1 MAKGGKS
8 MDLILWR
15 HAEAEAGTP
24 DAARRLTS
32 RGRRQAKEMAR
43 WLRPRLPAG
52 ARILASPATRCVET
66 AEALEL
72 PFDRANWLGTT
83 AGAADLL
90 EAAGWPH
97 AGGTVVLVGH
107 QPALGR
113 AAALLLAGEAADWRV
128 KKGGLWWFRW
138 RLRGGAGETAL
149 RAIMAPDLV

>member
-8 MDLILWR
+8 MDLLLWR

-32 RGRRQAKEMAR
+32 RGRRQAKAVAR

-52 ARILASPATRCVET
+52 ARILASPAVRCVET
-66 AEALEL
+66 AAALGL
-72 PFDRANWLGTT
+72 PFDLEDRIGTS
-83 AGAADLL
+83 ADAADILT
-90 EAAGWPH
+90 AAGWPH

-138 RLRGGAGETAL
+138 RLRGGAGETVL
-149 RAIMAPDLV
+149 RAIMAPDLA